1 MSAFLI
7 FRLPFGTELNTGLA
21 IFMRCKIEEMMTK
34 RSGGANAI
42 EKELYLVDVSDAKPI
57 VSDDTAE
64 FEKVYALWEAVGVRL
79 LCN

>member
-1 MSAFLI
+1 
-7 FRLPFGTELNTGLA
+7 
-21 IFMRCKIEEMMTK
+21 MMMK

-57 VSDDTAE
+57 ISDDTAE
-64 FEKVYALWEAVGVRL
+64 FEKVYALWEAVCVRL